1 MYSAGYTIDQ
11 VPANWKLMGS
21 DTGICSCGNGLF
33 FIVVV
38 CIEDYMMMKRAIF
51 GLKRAVLKDFFHF
64 G

>member
-38 CIEDYMMMKRAIF
+38 CIEDYMMMKK
-51 GLKRAVLKDFFHF
+51 GHF
-64 G
+64 WP

>member
-11 VPANWKLMGS
+11 VPAKQKLMGS

-38 CIEDYMMMKRAIF
+38 CIEDYMMVKK
-51 GLKRAVLKDFFHF
+51 GHF
-64 G
+64 WP